1 MPKAKVTKD
10 TVSTPS
16 TTTSTGVNRTPV
28 KINTGGTPIWYKI
41 LMFGFMI
48 IGLLWLVVNYLAG
61 NQIPFMTEL
70 GPWNYAIGFGGLVIG
85 LLMTMGWR

>member
-10 TVSTPS
+10 TAATPV
-16 TTTSTGVNRTPV
+16 TTTSTGANRSPV
-28 KINTGGTPIWYKI
+28 KINTGGTPMWYKI
-41 LMFGFMI
+41 LMFGFMA

-61 NQIPFMTEL
+61 PQIPVMNEL
-70 GPWNYAIGFGGLVIG
+70 GAWNYLIGFAGLIIG

>member
-28 KINTGGTPIWYKI
+28 KINSEGTPRWYI
-41 LMFGFMI
+41 AIMLGLMLL
-48 IGLLWLVVNYLAG
+48 GLLWMVVNYLAG
-61 NQIPFMTEL
+61 EQIPFMQEL
-70 GPWNYAIGFGGLVIG
+70 GAWNYGIGFGLAIIG